1 MKIKRKFYTEDFYTG
16 KPIVL
21 VQGEIGYSP
30 ITLDPDY
37 SSQTIKDK
45 LLKSNKVYG
54 NTERDVEIALQ
65 CSMFGWDILA
75 AKNLTPYK
83 WDMKEEDEYKES
95 EKLAIA
101 LDHWAQCFWDGSV
114 YDQCAKQIGHFLS
127 DKAKSLRSNYN

>member
-54 NTERDVEIALQ
+54 NTERDL
-65 CSMFGWDILA
+65 
-75 AKNLTPYK
+75 
-83 WDMKEEDEYKES
+83 
-95 EKLAIA
+95 
-101 LDHWAQCFWDGSV
+101 
-114 YDQCAKQIGHFLS
+114 
-127 DKAKSLRSNYN
+127 